1 MPTSPDKPSTPTEPP
16 SKAGN
21 DALATA
27 PPTKAA
33 SPGHEEPAEATLTAL
48 AKKGGSSEAAGLP
61 SGLTIPR
68 PTKTVE
74 CNMMSYTDGEG
85 VARQIY
91 MPKGTMGVACAL
103 YAGKRFDA
111 LAKFPTWGE

>member
-16 SKAGN
+16 SKAGS

-27 PPTKAA
+27 PSTKAA
-33 SPGHEEPAEATLTAL
+33 SPGHEEPVQATLTAL
-48 AKKGGSSEAAGLP
+48 DKHGGSDAADLP
-61 SGLTIPR
+61 SDLTIPR

-91 MPKGTMGVACAL
+91 MPKGTLGVACAL

-111 LAKFPTWGE
+111 LARFPSWGE